1 MIYSPVYNIFVF
13 FIKSDRSQSWNMA
26 DVDSLH
32 DIESSDLDAD
42 PSAVEADAESDEQ
55 TEERFKTQKLNS
67 CSVSW

>member
-1 MIYSPVYNIFVF
+1 
-13 FIKSDRSQSWNMA
+13 MA